1 MSSLNQN
8 LKSTNDG
15 NTNTAARNNDPLK
28 QYTNFPTSM
37 RDTRNKEYLDKKHL
51 RKKTFEKIPV

>member
-1 MSSLNQN
+1 

-15 NTNTAARNNDPLK
+15 NTAGNNTSNARNDPLK

-51 RKKTFEKIPV
+51 RKKTFERVPG